1 MARLAIRMPKMS
13 MTMTEGEVSSWMVK
27 VGDTITEGDVVAEV
41 MTDKVDMEVEA
52 TVAGTLVEIV
62 HESGTVEVGEPIGWV
77 EGEEGGGGFGDLLSE
92 PDPQPEP
99 APEPVVERAP
109 EPEPEPP
116 APEPVADESP
126 SPAGPPAAVPRARG
140 LANEHG
146 IDLTRVT
153 GTGPEGLIRVD
164 DVEALIRPA
173 AVAAPAARPAAQPA
187 AAAAPVSG
195 DRKAAIRAAVARKMT
210 PSAEIPQFTVWREI
224 ELDAAN
230 AGRRGLSWTTV
241 LLRAYAAALR
251 DVPDLLCRWEDDR
264 ATEAGPPAVALAVA
278 TDRGLLVP
286 TFDEPDLADAHELD
300 AEMRDVVRSAHTG
313 KLDRKYMGVANGSL
327 SNLGGMGVDRFQALL
342 TPPQASVLALGSI
355 RQRPVAVPG
364 GVGLA
369 LTVQAGLTV
378 DHRVADGAHAAQL
391 LRSFAARLGGS
402 L

>member
-27 VGDTITEGDVVAEV
+27 VGDEVAEGDVVCEV
-41 MTDKVDMEVEA
+41 MTDKVDMEVES

-62 HESGTVEVGEPIGWV
+62 HETGTVEVGEPIGWV
-77 EGEEGGGGFGDLLSE
+77 EGEDTGGGFGDLLTE
-92 PDPQPEP
+92 PQPEP
-99 APEPVVERAP
+99 APPAEEAPATVLPVEEPDEPSGSDAAP
-109 EPEPEPP
+109 
-116 APEPVADESP
+116 ASTGPV
-126 SPAGPPAAVPRARG
+126 AAVPRARG
-140 LANEHG
+140 LAAERG
-146 IDLTRVT
+146 VDLAELT
-153 GTGPEGLIRVD
+153 GTGPDGLIRVS
-164 DVEALIRPA
+164 DVEAATRPPA
-173 AVAAPAARPAAQPA
+173 PPPPAAPAAPARTAAQTAPA
-187 AAAAPVSG
+187 SA

-224 ELDAAN
+224 ELDGAN
-230 AGRRGLSWTTV
+230 ATRRGLSWTTV

-251 DVPDLLCRWEDDR
+251 EVPDLLCRWEDDR
-264 ATEAGPPAVALAVA
+264 ATDAGPPAVALAVA

-286 TFDEPDLADAHELD
+286 TLLEPDLGDAHQVD
-300 AEMRDVVRSAHTG
+300 AEIRDVVRSAHTG
-313 KLDRKYMGVANGSL
+313 KLDRKYMGLANGSL

-342 TPPQASVLALGSI
+342 TPPQASVLSLGSI

-391 LRSFAARLGGS
+391 LQSFAARLGGS
-402 L
+402 V